1 MPTTDPAKKFQELLL
16 NFSQAEDPD
25 NRQHIEAEL
34 WKEYGVERAVFV
46 LDMSGFSLLT
56 RKYGIVH
63 YLSMVKR
70 MQLTT
75 KPIIK
80 SYGGSMIK
88 YEADN
93 CFAVFLDPLSAVNA
107 GLALQHAFEASNLMT
122 SDDLDIYISCGIDY
136 GKILVIEGQDCF
148 GDTVNRA
155 SKLGEDLAAAGEVLV
170 TKEAM
175 YAIPPEAGI
184 KARKMTVSIS
194 GINITA
200 FSLSIKQESK
210 QTGAREH
217 SKVVRKPRVRK
228 PVSKREYPRY
238 HSTKRHA
245 PWQLRARPVLSSVL
259 RPV

>member
-1 MPTTDPAKKFQELLL
+1 MPTNPARQFQDLLL
-16 NFSQAEDPD
+16 AYSQAEDLGE
-25 NRQHIEAEL
+25 RKLIETKLWEDYGTEL
-34 WKEYGVERAVFV
+34 AIFV

-75 KPIIK
+75 EPIVK

-93 CFAVFLDPLSAVNA
+93 CFAVFPDPLSAVNA
-107 GLALQHAFEASNLMT
+107 ALAMQHAFEASNLMT

-136 GKILVIEGQDCF
+136 GRILVIKDEDCF
-148 GDTVNRA
+148 GDAVNRA
-155 SKLGEDLAAAGEVLV
+155 SKLGEDVASAKEILI

-175 YAIPPEAGI
+175 EMIPREVNI
-184 KARKMTVSIS
+184 KGREMSVSIS

-200 FSLSIKQESK
+200 YSISIKQE
-210 QTGAREH
+210 
-217 SKVVRKPRVRK
+217 
-228 PVSKREYPRY
+228 PV
-238 HSTKRHA
+238 
-245 PWQLRARPVLSSVL
+245 
-259 RPV
+259 